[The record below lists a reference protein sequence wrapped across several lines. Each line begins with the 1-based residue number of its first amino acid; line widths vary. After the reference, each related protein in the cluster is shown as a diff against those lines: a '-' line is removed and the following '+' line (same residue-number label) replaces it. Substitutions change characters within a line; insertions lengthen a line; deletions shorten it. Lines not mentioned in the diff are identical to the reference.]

1 MCKDNKLQFVVLVN
15 ILSAVCYRATCKHV
29 YRVWGHMLLFH
40 QAAGSLVQKWTA
52 LRVLT
57 WTALRVRTWTAL
69 RVRTWTALRVRT
81 WTAIRVRTWTAIR
94 VRTWTAIRVRT
105 WTPRFCST
113 IKALPGIPLFFSS
126 PHPPNFSPLHC
137 SFFTFRHF
145 PLPFAPCTGPSYL
158 STHNRALK
166 LL

>member
-81 WTAIRVRTWTAIR
+81 WT
-94 VRTWTAIRVRT
+94 
-105 WTPRFCST
+105 PRFCST

-158 STHNRALK
+158 STHNRALE